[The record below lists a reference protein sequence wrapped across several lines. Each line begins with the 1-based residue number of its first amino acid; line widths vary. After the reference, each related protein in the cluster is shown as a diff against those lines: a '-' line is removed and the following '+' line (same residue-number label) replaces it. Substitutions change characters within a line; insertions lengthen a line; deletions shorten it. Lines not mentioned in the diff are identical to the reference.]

1 MSSEIVDRA
10 EYEQDAVARAKQQ
23 GGKIPF
29 TEKHH
34 GKLWSAS
41 QEERRGAK
49 PIDEREWFQ
58 LFQPLLLEMANTDE
72 GRELLCI
79 PAEYGK
85 IEKFSKNA
93 VQWRTGAFWIDDDG
107 FIQEEWK
114 ADFRVGAKWG
124 NVIRYRWREF
134 CKLAKTFYEKE
145 YKGMKIYRPVLNV
158 RGELVAAHAT
168 DTSYPDPHVESTTV
182 DGAPRCV
189 AYGSPASWS
198 AVRGASDATESD
210 DSASARTYWAGA
222 DNSYWGPG
230 GGNFVSIE
238 RGFTLFDT
246 SGISGGN
253 VTAATFSFHVWH
265 TEDDDADAT
274 AYVSIVETAPA
285 SNTALVSGDYIKCG
299 LGSIGGSFSLGS
311 PVELSD
317 TQFDIGDMGDPN
329 PADVDAYIDWVF
341 NADGRSAISTTGV
354 TKLGGR
360 HGHDITDHPTYAQTG
375 TSLSE
380 YWSYIYGD
388 MADQTGTSDDP
399 KLVVTY
405 STSDIAEVNTI
416 ALASVKKING
426 ITAANIKKL
435 NGITF

>member
-1 MSSEIVDRA
+1 MSSEIVDKA
-10 EYEQDAVARAKQQ
+10 EYEQDSVARAKQQ

-49 PIDEREWFQ
+49 PIDEREWFR

-93 VQWRTGAFWIDDDG
+93 IHWRTGGVWIDDDG
-107 FIQEEWK
+107 LIQEEWK

-124 NVIRYRWREF
+124 NVIRYKWREF

-145 YKGMKIYRPVLNV
+145 YMGMKVYRPVLSV

-168 DTSYPDPHVESTTV
+168 DTSYPDAHTESTTV
-182 DGAPRCV
+182 DGAKRV
-189 AYGSPASWS
+189 VHGSSPSWA
-198 AVRGASDATESD
+198 AVRGASSATQAD
-210 DSASARTYWAGA
+210 DSEDARAYWAGSN
-222 DNSYWGPG
+222 DYYYLQHRI
-230 GGNFVSIE
+230 SIE
-238 RGFTLFDT
+238 RGFALFDT

-253 VTAATFSFHVWH
+253 VTAATLSMHVYH

-274 AYVSIVETAPA
+274 AYISIVETAPA
-285 SNTALVSGDYIKCG
+285 SDTALVDGDYIKCG
-299 LGSIGGSFSLGS
+299 LDSVGGSFSLGS

-317 TQFDIGDMGDPN
+317 TQFDIGDMGDPY
-329 PADVDAYIDWVF
+329 PTRMDAYVDWVL
-341 NADGRSAISTTGV
+341 NADGRSAINTTGV

-360 HGHDITDHPTYAQTG
+360 HGHDITNHPTAVNSG
-375 TSLSE
+375 TNTAI
-380 YWSYIYGD
+380 YWSYIYCD
-388 MADQTGTSDDP
+388 MADQTGTSADP

-405 STSDIAEVNTI
+405 STSNIQALNGI
-416 ALASVKKING
+416 ALANIQAMNG
-426 ITAANIKKL
+426 ITVANAEEL
-435 NGITF
+435 NGIIF

>member
-1 MSSEIVDRA
+1 MSSEIVDKA

-124 NVIRYRWREF
+124 NVIRYKWREF

-145 YKGMKIYRPVLNV
+145 YMGMKVYRPVLSV

-168 DTSYPDPHVESTTV
+168 DPSYPDAHTESTTV
-182 DGAPRCV
+182 DGDVRNV
-189 AYGSPASWS
+189 VYGSSTWA
-198 AVRGASDATESD
+198 ATRGASAGNQPDHSD
-210 DSASARTYWAGA
+210 DARSYWAGA
-222 DNSYWGPG
+222 SDSYYG
-230 GGNFVSIE
+230 GGGGHFVSFE
-238 RGFTLFDT
+238 RGFCLFDT
-246 SGISGGN
+246 SGLRGVT
-253 VTAATFSFHVWH
+253 VTAATLSMHVWH

-274 AYVSIVETAPA
+274 AYISIVETAPA
-285 SNTALVSGDYIKCG
+285 SDTALVDGDYIKCG
-299 LGSIGGSFSLGS
+299 LASVGGSFSLDS

-317 TQFDIGDMGDPN
+317 TRYDIGDMGDPH
-329 PADVDAYIDWVF
+329 PADVDAYIDWVL
-341 NADGRSAISTTGV
+341 NADGRSAINTTGV

-360 HGHDITDHPTYAQTG
+360 HGHDITNHPTTVQTG
-375 TSLSE
+375 TTTAL
-380 YWSYIYGD
+380 YWSYIYCD

-405 STSDIAEVNTI
+405 LTSNITSINAIAV
-416 ALASVKKING
+416 
-426 ITAANIKKL
+426 ANIAAV
-435 NGITF
+435 N